1 MNKFIPIILILFSFY
16 GCGNND
22 NQVKRIPVAKAGLK
36 VLYYDEIPE
45 QSRIADSPADSAA
58 LIQNYIN
65 KWARRELM
73 YQKAEEN
80 LSPDLRNEIEEQ
92 LQETRLNLVIYEYQR
107 MMMLQKMDTVITQEE
122 LEKYFADNGNSFML
136 TSNIVKALFIK
147 LPVETPDIWKIKS
160 LARSDKQKDFQE
172 LESICYQFAE
182 KFDDFN
188 EDWITMDRLSL
199 ELKEDI
205 SNQENFLKRTTFYET
220 SDSVSV
226 YLIAINDYKIRGTL
240 APFEYVREDIKRI
253 IWNNRRIEFIKELE
267 TGIYN
272 EAIKENSFKIY

>member
-1 MNKFIPIILILFSFY
+1 
-16 GCGNND
+16 
-22 NQVKRIPVAKAGLK
+22 
-36 VLYYDEIPE
+36 
-45 QSRIADSPADSAA
+45 
-58 LIQNYIN
+58 
-65 KWARRELM
+65 M

-92 LQETRLNLVIYEYQR
+92 LQETRLNLVVYEYQR
-107 MMMLQKMDTVITQEE
+107 MMMLQKMDTVIAQEE

-136 TSNIVKALFIK
+136 TTNIVKALFIK

-160 LARSDKQKDFQE
+160 LARSNKQKDFQE

-188 EDWITMDRLSL
+188 ENWITMDRLSL

-220 SDSVSV
+220 RDSVSV
-226 YLIAINDYKIRGTL
+226 YLIAINDYKLRGTL

-267 TGIYN
+267 DGIYN
-272 EAIKENSFKIY
+272 EAIRENSFKIY